1 MSESPTAFAA
11 ADPGKPRIWPMYRAV
26 ICVGVACSLVI
37 VVVYELTGPIIRNNK
52 LEFRSQAIIEVLP
65 RAKKS
70 AAFRLTDDG
79 SFELASV
86 ESDEANLVFAG
97 YDDQDALVG
106 LAIEAQ
112 GMGYQDTIRLIY
124 GYSFEAQAII
134 GIRVLESLE
143 TPGLGDRI
151 ETDEQFLRNFE
162 NLDVRVTASGDELEH
177 TIEFVKPEQKNAAWQ
192 IDGISGATIS
202 SRATANM
209 LSESSAHWIPRV
221 RTHRADFSYTQV
233 EQSNGR

>member
-1 MSESPTAFAA
+1 MSESPAPIAA
-11 ADPGKPRIWPMYRAV
+11 AVPDKPRIWPMYRAL
-26 ICVGVACSLVI
+26 ICVGIACSLVI

-65 RAKKS
+65 QATKS
-70 AAFRLTDDG
+70 AAFRLNENG
-79 SFELASV
+79 SFEPASA
-86 ESDEANLVFAG
+86 ESEEADLVFAG
-97 YDDQDALVG
+97 YDEDDVLVG

-112 GMGYQDTIRLIY
+112 GMGYQDIIRVLY
-124 GYSFEAQAII
+124 GYSFEDQAII

-162 NLDVRVTASGDELEH
+162 KLDVRVTASGDELENA
-177 TIEFVKPEQKNAAWQ
+177 IEFVKPGEKTDAWQ

-202 SRATANM
+202 SEATAKM
-209 LSESSAHWIPRV
+209 LSESSTQWIPMV
-221 RTHRADFSYTQV
+221 RTQKEDFLYTNV
-233 EQSNGR
+233 EQANGN